1 MKLEEFNSSMVK
13 SKISRRHAKF
23 DAKSKQ
29 ILSIIQTNLLETLI
43 DYSEKLYC
51 DNNYKDQLL
60 RLHHQNKW
68 TFPKYI
74 TIHYEGLPHKRKYIM
89 GVEKYDV
96 KPKDPI
102 EKRCIAFGI
111 GSSKKE
117 GEQNAAK
124 MALVMHGVLKSD
136 QYTQNDIYYPP
147 WDKISNFD
155 SNTMILN
162 LDVTEDKEYDS
173 DSSVQ
178 SNLSKKSI

>member
-1 MKLEEFNSSMVK
+1 MHEDVFESFVGALF
-13 SKISRRHAKF
+13 
-23 DAKSKQ
+23 
-29 ILSIIQTNLLETLI
+29 LSNGFEPCMFLIVNLLETLV

-68 TFPKYI
+68 MFPKYI

-111 GSSKKE
+111 GNSKKE

-124 MALVMHGVLKSD
+124 MALAIHGVLKLD
-136 QYTQNDIYYPP
+136 QYNQNDIYYPP
-147 WDKISNFD
+147 WGKMANSNESIIISH
-155 SNTMILN
+155 
-162 LDVTEDKEYDS
+162 EEKEYDS
-173 DSSVQ
+173 DSS
-178 SNLSKKSI
+178 SHSDISKKSI